1 MINFSIS
8 RQSLRLALLRLMHI
22 LGHGVNS
29 FRIIIE
35 MSIFY
40 IGICF
45 TGLGN
50 AITIQGSF
58 HALPDSVHMGILR
71 SVSAEMQTKRS
82 NHYFLI
88 YQI

>member
-1 MINFSIS
+1 M
-8 RQSLRLALLRLMHI
+8 LRLMHI

-29 FRIIIE
+29 FRVITE

-45 TGLGN
+45 IGLGN
-50 AITIQGSF
+50 PTTIQGSF

-71 SVSAEMQTKRS
+71 SVSAEMQSQRS
-82 NHYFLI
+82 NHCFYNLPNI
-88 YQI
+88 ISKDKTQ